1 MGARPDNQ
9 GLSRPLTLMPPWASN
24 SASRLLC
31 PESLG
36 VPVRRDAH
44 MLLQTLVSRRD
55 NQGTPTCPLA
65 ARGALQRPQGRL
77 VDEGQGQARARG
89 RGGPGVGA
97 GIVVL
102 VPSLFKEGSGA
113 PPAWGSR
120 SKATEDAAVHTCT
133 PPDPA
138 LCPRAWGGL
147 SGGAPLPAPLPHP
160 SDGGTPR
167 FLKGHASRPHSAA
180 PAPYLC
186 GLKTGPS
193 SRHRSQTP
201 TPARQR
207 EKGQA

>member
-1 MGARPDNQ
+1 M
-9 GLSRPLTLMPPWASN
+9 
-24 SASRLLC
+24 
-31 PESLG
+31 
-36 VPVRRDAH
+36 
-44 MLLQTLVSRRD
+44 
-55 NQGTPTCPLA
+55 PTCSSRHWSHAETIRAHP
-65 ARGALQRPQGRL
+65 RVHLQHGGPSTRPQGRL

-97 GIVVL
+97 GIAVL

-138 LCPRAWGGL
+138 LRPRAWGGL

-167 FLKGHASRPHSAA
+167 FLKGHASRPRSRLTPTPT